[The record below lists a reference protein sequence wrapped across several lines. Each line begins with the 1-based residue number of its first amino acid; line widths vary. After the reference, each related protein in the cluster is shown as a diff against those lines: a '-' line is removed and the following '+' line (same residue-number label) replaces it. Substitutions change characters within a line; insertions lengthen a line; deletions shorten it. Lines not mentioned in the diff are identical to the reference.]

1 MHTKSPIR
9 VEQTS
14 WQASEHEIKQ
24 IRTEVFVK
32 EQNVPMDLDFDG
44 LDPDCIHW
52 LAYDDENRPVGTGRL
67 LPDGHFGRMAV
78 LKPNRKRGIGDAIMR
93 AVIETAAAEQL
104 PELFLHAQMTAL
116 PFYSGLGFI
125 SYGEEFLD
133 ADMPHIAM
141 KLSLA

>member
-44 LDPDCIHW
+44 LDPDCIQW
-52 LAYDDENRPVGTGRL
+52 LAYDDENMPVGTGRL

-104 PELFLHAQMTAL
+104 PELFLHAQLTAL

-125 SYGEEFLD
+125 SYGEEFID

-141 KLSLA
+141 KLRLP

>member
-44 LDPDCIHW
+44 LDPDCIQW
-52 LAYDDENRPVGTGRL
+52 LAYDDENRPVGTGWPL
-67 LPDGHFGRMAV
+67 WPHGG
-78 LKPNRKRGIGDAIMR
+78 
-93 AVIETAAAEQL
+93 
-104 PELFLHAQMTAL
+104 AQA
-116 PFYSGLGFI
+116 
-125 SYGEEFLD
+125 
-133 ADMPHIAM
+133 
-141 KLSLA
+141 

>member
-1 MHTKSPIR
+1 
-9 VEQTS
+9 
-14 WQASEHEIKQ
+14 
-24 IRTEVFVK
+24 
-32 EQNVPMDLDFDG
+32 
-44 LDPDCIHW
+44 
-52 LAYDDENRPVGTGRL
+52 
-67 LPDGHFGRMAV
+67 MAV

-116 PFYSGLGFI
+116 PFYNGLGFI